1 MHIASGD
8 KRKQQVSKHFLT
20 GCLIHLLSTNTP
32 NWSSLKVKWY
42 TATWYAASAK
52 FVLES
57 KLRNRA
63 FGKMSNVAIYQ
74 ISVAQNIN
82 FNSKRG
88 FKDTK
93 NYKKCL
99 KWLIKWFFRQSYSI
113 VLFPH
118 FHFCK

>member
-1 MHIASGD
+1 M
-8 KRKQQVSKHFLT
+8 
-20 GCLIHLLSTNTP
+20 LSTNTP

-99 KWLIKWFFRQSYSI
+99 KWLISKMIFQTILLYSAI
-113 VLFPH
+113 STFSFL
-118 FHFCK
+118 